1 MMAPEIHMNM
11 AYTGEKVD
19 IFAAGIVLFT
29 MLSQRPPFESASRTD
44 HHYKLIASGNNQ
56 FWEAH

>member
-1 MMAPEIHMNM
+1 MAPEIHMNM

-29 MLSQRPPFESASRTD
+29 IVSQRPPFESASRTD
-44 HHYKLIASGNNQ
+44 PHYKMIASGND
-56 FWEAH
+56 